1 MDSRSSRRYE
11 SSNSRDES
19 NKSQRKEQL
28 SIPPMRYKLTKLT
41 QAQTLYQIAMRTSG
55 FYDMSVNS
63 ANWVQRD
70 VRSREFSSYGSLK
83 APEDMKLVNIIT
95 GDDDYYLKLT
105 MKKHDV
111 DYICYDNQE
120 NKFEFWGEYQCC
132 VRSMNEL
139 RYRIEKVTLR
149 EGAKQYPV
157 SNGCASNQYDDEGEP
172 YPYARDNSYVYH
184 EHGPEYYAR
193 DCYDHD
199 AKRPREDFDNT
210 YELPKKEEQYS
221 KFASSQMSKMGF
233 QPSCGLGRNNTGRVE
248 PIDPVTDLGGRTSK
262 NNFGFG
268 FSGMVRV
275 DQNGI
280 VHKVEEESLA
290 SSPPPAPAKVQQP
303 QCGVSRTM
311 SNVFDEEEPTSYDLS
326 RSMSIFTEEEKPSGG
341 LSRSMSCTYYDE
353 EPPSTLMSELSIIA
367 EEEDTSIR
375 RSMSITAD

>member
-19 NKSQRKEQL
+19 NNSHRREQL

-63 ANWVQRD
+63 ADWVQRD

-83 APEDMKLVNIIT
+83 APEDMKLVDIIT

-105 MKKHDV
+105 TKKHDV
-111 DYICYDNQE
+111 DYICYDSE
-120 NKFEFWGEYQCC
+120 DNKFEFWGEYQCC

-157 SNGCASNQYDDEGEP
+157 SNGCASSQYYDEGERD
-172 YPYARDNSYVYH
+172 PYARDPYPCDNS
-184 EHGPEYYAR
+184 YAR
-193 DCYDHD
+193 DSHGRDSYFRDD
-199 AKRPREDFDNT
+199 SYGRDERTFET
-210 YELPKKEEQYS
+210 PKKEEQYS
-221 KFASSQMSKMGF
+221 KFASAQMSKMGF
-233 QPSCGLGRNNTGRVE
+233 QPSCGLGRNNTGRIA
-248 PIDPVTDLGGRTSK
+248 PIDPISDLGGRTANK
-262 NNFGFG
+262 LFGFG

-275 DQNGI
+275 DQDG
-280 VHKVEEESLA
+280 VVRKVEEDTIA
-290 SSPPPAPAKVQQP
+290 SSPPPAPAKVEQP
-303 QCGVSRTM
+303 QCG
-311 SNVFDEEEPTSYDLS
+311 LS
-326 RSMSIFTEEEKPSGG
+326 RSMSICPQEEKPSGG

-353 EPPSTLMSELSIIA
+353 EPPSTLMSELSIVA
-367 EEEDTSIR
+367 EEEESSIG

>member
-41 QAQTLYQIAMRTSG
+41 QAQTLYQIAIRTVG

-63 ANWVQRD
+63 ADWVQRD
-70 VRSREFSSYGSLK
+70 VRSREFTSYGSLK
-83 APEDMKLVNIIT
+83 APEDMKLVDIIT

-149 EGAKQYPV
+149 ESAKQYPI
-157 SNGCASNQYDDEGEP
+157 SNGCASSQYYDDGERDP
-172 YPYARDNSYVYH
+172 YDRDSYGRYSYGRDSYGRDSYARDPEPYEGPDSY
-184 EHGPEYYAR
+184 
-193 DCYDHD
+193 D
-199 AKRPREDFDNT
+199 REDGTFD
-210 YELPKKEEQYS
+210 LPKKEEQYS
-221 KFASSQMSKMGF
+221 KFANAQMSKMGF
-233 QPSCGLGRNNTGRVE
+233 QPSHGLGRNNTGRVE
-248 PIDPVTDLGGRTSK
+248 PIDPVTDLGGRTANK
-262 NNFGFG
+262 LFGFG
-268 FSGMVRV
+268 FSGMLKV
-275 DQNGI
+275 DQDGV
-280 VHKVEEESLA
+280 VHKVEVDTLA
-290 SSPPPAPAKVQQP
+290 SSPPPAPAKVEQVP
-303 QCGVSRTM
+303 CG
-311 SNVFDEEEPTSYDLS
+311 LS
-326 RSMSIFTEEEKPSGG
+326 RSMSIVAEEHQPSGG

-353 EPPSTLMSELSIIA
+353 EPPSTLMSELSIVA
-367 EEEDTSIR
+367 EEEESSIR